1 MLIDDKLIAIGRRN
15 IGSNINIYR
24 FAIKFWTFSGIDA
37 IDVFKELE
45 RFGKRVE
52 TSVKLIPGYDTPS
65 GGYTVYL
72 EL

>member
-24 FAIKFWTFSGIDA
+24 YTIKFWTFSGIDA

-45 RFGKRVE
+45 RFGNRVE
-52 TSVKLIPGYDTPS
+52 TIVELIPGYDTPS